1 MRQNGFQLMM
11 FTITSPYALVIR
23 VRHVNDDY
31 KRRLKKNMTLPLY
44 RPPYRKTPKN
54 QKKTIHPRDSANQKI
69 LLMGSGGGR
78 KKKVLRSFS

>member
-31 KRRLKKNMTLPLY
+31 KRRLKKNMTGGCKVQEIRNVPRIPMMYVKLKC
-44 RPPYRKTPKN
+44 RK
-54 QKKTIHPRDSANQKI
+54 
-69 LLMGSGGGR
+69 
-78 KKKVLRSFS
+78 